1 MFLQVGSVASGGRY
15 DDLIGMFTKYEVP
28 AVGCSLGI
36 ERVFAIMEKNEDK
49 NQVLVTRIV
58 LDP

>member
-1 MFLQVGSVASGGRY
+1 
-15 DDLIGMFTKYEVP
+15 MFTKYEVL

-36 ERVFAIMEKNEDK
+36 ERVFAIMEKNKDK